1 MMFQISMEGEVS
13 ELETLDS
20 ELVMSFYDQYHTE
33 DLSKVSFSLLMWT
46 SFIGQFVHT
55 VEGVNRWIGVLLI

>member
-1 MMFQISMEGEVS
+1 MITFQISMEGEVS

-33 DLSKVSFSLLMWT
+33 DLSKVSFLKIFL
-46 SFIGQFVHT
+46 
-55 VEGVNRWIGVLLI
+55 VLIMTKHQ

>member
-1 MMFQISMEGEVS
+1 MEGEVS

-33 DLSKVSFSLLMWT
+33 DLSKVKLSFHLKIFTKNLNERL
-46 SFIGQFVHT
+46 FPA
-55 VEGVNRWIGVLLI
+55 

>member
-1 MMFQISMEGEVS
+1 MITFQISMEGEVS

-33 DLSKVSFSLLMWT
+33 DLSKVSF
-46 SFIGQFVHT
+46 
-55 VEGVNRWIGVLLI
+55 LILIMIMIKHHYIFKQRYI